1 MKVAPQAVERN
12 GRFEGHDALGLPAAA
27 RAVHDLLI
35 DADLLPAVQREERK
49 GVIELAQAGDAASE
63 RMLGEWIADILHD
76 TGIRIQGMQGEVADQ
91 ARILFDRL
99 FGLDVL
105 GSLYR
110 QPGVDEIRCNNY
122 RQIYYQERGQ
132 NKRAGQLRF
141 AREEDL
147 ENLIRRLIL
156 HDGRSISRSDPVV
169 ESQRLD
175 GTRITATVPP
185 FTRQATL
192 VLRRHG
198 TFHLT
203 PESIVASGMVDQRL
217 LTLLAALV
225 RGRANIVISG
235 ATSSG
240 KSSLL
245 RFLVRYFHPLLRI
258 VTLENV
264 WELNLDEAYP
274 DRDVVAVQEVPG
286 RLSMQEAFRHVL
298 RQTPNVIIVGEARAA
313 EADEMVKA
321 CLRGHDG
328 TMGTVHFVG
337 AREAIRG
344 IARMIVIDGRKPAP
358 LELQEL
364 EVAEALDVVVQMRGD
379 PENTGRRIVED
390 VSEVIVDGQQIRLH
404 SLCRWEPVSPDHWW
418 EGSWEFP
425 CEPSARLQAKMAR
438 YGVVLDAAALA

>member
-1 MKVAPQAVERN
+1 MDVPLN
-12 GRFEGHDALGLPAAA
+12 SLDLPTAA
-27 RAVHDLLI
+27 REVHELLI
-35 DADLLPAVQREERK
+35 DTNLLTPAQREERK
-49 GVIELAQAGDAASE
+49 HTIELAQAGEPVSE
-63 RMLGEWIADILHD
+63 LTLRELMRQILD
-76 TGIRIQGMQGEVADQ
+76 ETGIRVRGVEGDLAEHVGV
-91 ARILFDRL
+91 LFDRL

-105 GSLYR
+105 GPLYR

-132 NKRAGQLRF
+132 NKRAAGLRF
-141 AREEDL
+141 VSAEDL

-175 GTRITATVPP
+175 GARITATVPP

-203 PESIVASGMVDQRL
+203 PESIVASGMVDERL
-217 LTLLAALV
+217 LELLAALV

-245 RFLVRYFHPLLRI
+245 RFLVRYFHPSLRI

-286 RLSMQEAFRHVL
+286 RLSMQDAFRHVL

-379 PENTGRRIVED
+379 PENTGRRIVE
-390 VSEVIVDGQQIRLH
+390 EVNEVVVEDGQIRLR
-404 SLCRWEPVSPDHWW
+404 SLCRWEPDSADHWW
-418 EGSWEFP
+418 EGRWQFP
-425 CEPSARLQAKMAR
+425 CEPGPRLRAKLAR
-438 YGVVLDAAALA
+438 YGVVPDVAVLA